1 MKIQLF
7 KESLLKIGLKNVVY
21 FSQLHSTNKYA
32 KENNIENDN
41 LIITSYQYEGR
52 GRFDRIWESIEGDN
66 LTFSLVKSFKIQNKN
81 VFIMNYYTSYI
92 VLKAIKDIFP
102 DYLQNNF
109 SLKWPN
115 DLLLRGKKFGGIL
128 SELINI
134 NDKEKKFI
142 IGVGINVNQKTFSDS
157 ILKKAT
163 SLRKETGIIFELE
176 DLLIRIIKEFYENIY
191 LLDDIDNLL
200 KIWKEDTQIIDKEIR
215 FKKTN
220 DNIEITG
227 KVIDIMNDGG
237 IKIETTDEF
246 NTKNYTV
253 YYTGEISFIY
263 K

>member
-1 MKIQLF
+1 MKIQLI
-7 KESLLKIGLKNVVY
+7 KESLLNIGLKDIVY

-32 KENNIENDN
+32 KENKIESDN

-66 LTFSLVKSFKIQNKN
+66 LTFSIVKSFKMQSKD
-81 VFIMNYYTSYI
+81 VFIMNFYTSYI

-102 DYLQNNF
+102 DYLQKNF

-115 DLLLRGKKFGGIL
+115 DLLLREKKFGGIL

-134 NDKEKKFI
+134 NDEEKKFI
-142 IGVGINVNQKTFSDS
+142 IGVGINVNQKEFSDS
-157 ILKKAT
+157 IIKKAT

-176 DLLIRIIKEFYENIY
+176 DLLIRIIKQFYENMH
-191 LLDDIDNLL
+191 LLFDTENIL
-200 KIWKEDTQIIDKEIR
+200 KLWKENSHIINKEVK

-220 DNIEITG
+220 DNNEITG
-227 KVIDIMNDGG
+227 KVIDIMNNGG
-237 IKIETTDEF
+237 IKIETTNEF

-263 K
+263 